1 MFVETLENKIK
12 GDILTKICD
21 SSSGAVTC
29 NNSANQRKAQSHA
42 SVSWISCLYQMDVYN
57 TTGESLFVNEI
68 NRK

>member
-1 MFVETLENKIK
+1 MSDKKKRVFAMFVETLENKIK

-42 SVSWISCLYQMDVYN
+42 SVS
-57 TTGESLFVNEI
+57 
-68 NRK
+68 